1 MASSVKIYLAKS
13 KFRVNK
19 DEVTLPDGASLNI
32 VDPAA
37 EGSMAEPSLLVEVQM
52 PSSSEVKMVLRQA
65 NKIFTGPNGEN
76 TFPEVRVWCA
86 GPKGMERNGPRAR
99 ASSVI
104 PWSSLRASWEGFTC
118 EFMELS

>member
-13 KFRVNK
+13 KFSVNK

-65 NKIFTGPNGEN
+65 NKIFTGPNGES

-86 GPKGMERNGPRAR
+86 GRGWNGMGT
-99 ASSVI
+99 VGG
-104 PWSSLRASWEGFTC
+104 LH
-118 EFMELS
+118 L